1 MEGVTVLWLP
11 SASFR
16 RILEFSFRRTGI
28 IDITMARSTTD
39 FDLAQ
44 YIDHSLLAP
53 WATASQVDQWCEG
66 ADLHSFA
73 AVCIAPCYVRQ
84 AVKYLHNKSPLVCTV
99 IGFPMGAQTS
109 ATKLYEAQEAA
120 ENGAQELDVMINLGA
135 LKDGLTDA
143 IHDEIANI
151 VQATGLVVKAIL
163 ETAVLTD
170 DEIRLAA
177 EVCMDAGASWLKT
190 STGWQG
196 GATAAHVQLL
206 QKIGRDR
213 VGIKAAGGIRTAA
226 QAYELIAAG
235 ATRIGTSH
243 GLSLLTQSKQGN

>member
-1 MEGVTVLWLP
+1 
-11 SASFR
+11 
-16 RILEFSFRRTGI
+16 
-28 IDITMARSTTD
+28 MARSTTD
-39 FDLAQ
+39 LDLAP

-66 ADLHSFA
+66 ADLHGFA

-120 ENGAQELDVMINLGA
+120 ENGAQELDVMIHLGA

-143 IHDEIANI
+143 VHDEIANI

-177 EVCMDAGASWLKT
+177 EICMDAGASWLKT
-190 STGWQG
+190 STGWHG

-243 GLSLLTQSKQGN
+243 GLSLLTQSKQGS

>member
-1 MEGVTVLWLP
+1 LGAYWSLVGVTIGKIY
-11 SASFR
+11 
-16 RILEFSFRRTGI
+16 RI
-28 IDITMARSTTD
+28 MARSTTD
-39 FDLAQ
+39 LDLAP

-53 WATASQVDQWCEG
+53 WATLEQVDQWCEG
-66 ADLHSFA
+66 ADLHGFA
-73 AVCIAPCYVRQ
+73 AVCLAPCYVRQ

-120 ENGAQELDVMINLGA
+120 ENGAQELDVMIHLGS
-135 LKDGLTDA
+135 LKDGQTEA

-177 EVCMDAGASWLKT
+177 EICMDAGASWLKT

-196 GATAAHVQLL
+196 GATAAHVRLL

-213 VGIKAAGGIRTAA
+213 VGIKASGGIRTAA

-243 GLSLLTQSKQGN
+243 GLSLLTQSKQGS